1 MQNTQKK
8 KINISDFYIILAA
21 ADFSY
26 SIYKFIRRLTG
37 GWLTSSELFISLVK
51 SVCYLLPLIVF
62 ILAMS
67 VKSVVF

>member
-37 GWLTSSELFISLVK
+37 GGGAYFI
-51 SVCYLLPLIVF
+51 
-62 ILAMS
+62 
-67 VKSVVF
+67 